1 MRRVNGPVTPEDH
14 LNRRTDMH
22 GIAFSLV
29 IGWPLVAVLVLF
41 PRPVDAQPQPTLL
54 ELRSGSPAS
63 DRLRVDSAG
72 GLVALGALERGAIP
86 TEGGGVR
93 MMWYP
98 GKAAF
103 RAGRVLGTNWDDV
116 NIGNYSS
123 ATGHNT
129 TASGISSTAMG
140 LSTTASGISSTA
152 MGVNTTASGN
162 YSTAMGYHAST
173 AGFSGAFVYGD
184 NSTTTV
190 LNATAAHQFS
200 VRAAGGIRLF
210 TNSALTSGLILS
222 SGGGLVAPGTYG
234 AGAIPAEGA
243 GVRMLWYPGKAAFR
257 VGRVTGTQW
266 DNATVGVYSLATG
279 YSTTASGGASTAMG
293 SGTTASGGQSTAMGS
308 GTTASGDNSTAIGSN
323 ASTAGYLGAFVY
335 GDAYTLAERLNA
347 TAAHQFSVRASGGI
361 RLFTNSVLTAGV
373 LLAPGGSSWNT
384 VSDRARKH
392 DFGVV
397 DGEDLLARIRGI
409 PVMSWRYM
417 AEEDATVRHIG
428 PMAQDWD
435 AALPELGGTG
445 LTINMSD
452 LDGVSLAAIQALEAR
467 STAQAEQIAAQK
479 EQITAQKEQIAA
491 QREEIAAQREA
502 IAAQR
507 GEIAARRDVV
517 ADLLA
522 RVQRL
527 ESRPDRRR
535 EP

>member
-1 MRRVNGPVTPEDH
+1 
-14 LNRRTDMH
+14 MH
-22 GIAFSLV
+22 RIARSLV

-41 PRPVDAQPQPTLL
+41 PRPVDGQAQPTLL

-72 GLVALGALERGAIP
+72 GLVALGALDRGAIP
-86 TEGGGVR
+86 VEGAGVR

-103 RAGRVLGTNWDDV
+103 RAGRVIGTQWDNATVGAYSLATGYNTTASGFTSTAMGSSTTASGSGSTAMGFYASTAGFSGAFVYGDGSTTTV
-116 NIGNYSS
+116 FNATAAHQFSVRATGGIRLFTNSALTSGVILSSGGGLVAPGTFGAGAIPAEGAGVRMMWYPNKAAFRAGRVTGTQWDAANIGNYSL
-123 ATGHNT
+123 ATGYNT
-129 TASGISSTAMG
+129 TASGLSSTAMG
-140 LSTTASGISSTA
+140 W
-152 MGVNTTASGN
+152 NTTASG
-162 YSTAMGYHAST
+162 YASTAMGFSAST

-190 LNATAAHQFS
+190 FNATA
-200 VRAAGGIRLF
+200 V
-210 TNSALTSGLILS
+210 N
-222 SGGGLVAPGTYG
+222 
-234 AGAIPAEGA
+234 
-243 GVRMLWYPGKAAFR
+243 
-257 VGRVTGTQW
+257 
-266 DNATVGVYSLATG
+266 
-279 YSTTASGGASTAMG
+279 
-293 SGTTASGGQSTAMGS
+293 
-308 GTTASGDNSTAIGSN
+308 
-323 ASTAGYLGAFVY
+323 
-335 GDAYTLAERLNA
+335 
-347 TAAHQFSVRASGGI
+347 QFSVRASGGI
-361 RLFTNSVLTAGV
+361 RLFTNSVLTAGMT
-373 LLAPGGSSWNT
+373 LAAGGSSWNT

-392 DFGVV
+392 DFADI

-452 LDGVSLAAIQALEAR
+452 LDGVNLAAIQALEAR
-467 STAQAEQIAAQK
+467 SAAQATQIDAQ
-479 EQITAQKEQIAA
+479 T
-491 QREEIAAQREA
+491 EEIAAQREK

-507 GEIAARRDVV
+507 DVI

-527 ESRPDRRR
+527 ESRPHDTAVRRR
-535 EP
+535 